1 MTSTNA
7 VNPTI
12 TVIRGDGIGPEIMDA
27 ALYVLDTMK
36 LGLQY
41 EEADAGMVALEKH
54 GELLPA
60 ATMDSIRRNRIAL
73 KSPLTTP
80 VGEGFSSINVE
91 LRKRFD
97 LYANVRPAK
106 SFPNTKSRFPTG
118 VDLITVRENTEG
130 AYIGEGQMTSEDGQI
145 ATLTQKVTRKG
156 SERIVRYA
164 FDLARSTGRKKVTVV
179 HKANILKST
188 SGLFLKVAREVAAQ
202 YPEIQCNEM
211 IVDNCCMQ
219 LVMKPEQFDIIVT
232 TNLFGDI
239 ISDLCAGLVG
249 GLGLAPGAN
258 IGADAAIFE
267 AVHGSAPD
275 IAGKGI
281 ANPCALL
288 LAVGQMLDH
297 LGKPDEAARLRD
309 AIVATLEAKDSLTPD
324 LGGEGNTMS
333 FAKAIASRL

>member
-1 MTSTNA
+1 MTQ
-7 VNPTI
+7 TI

-27 ALYVLDTMK
+27 TLHVLGVMDV
-36 LGLQY
+36 GLDY
-41 EEADAGMVALEKH
+41 EFADAGLVALEKH

-60 ATMDSIRRNRIAL
+60 VTMDSIRRNRIAL

-106 SFPNTKSRFPTG
+106 SFPNTKSRFATG

-130 AYIGEGQMTSEDGQI
+130 AYIGEGQSLSEDGET
-145 ATLTQKVTRKG
+145 ALLTQKVTRRG

-164 FDLARSTGRKKVTVV
+164 FDLARRTGRKQVTVV

-188 SGLFLKVAREVAAQ
+188 SGLFLRTARMVAAQ
-202 YPEIQCNEM
+202 YPDIGCNDL

-219 LVMKPEQFDIIVT
+219 LVMQPEQFDIIVT

-258 IGADAAIFE
+258 IGTDAAIFE
-267 AVHGSAPD
+267 AVHGTAPD
-275 IAGKGI
+275 IAGQGK
-281 ANPCALL
+281 ADPCALL
-288 LAVGQMLDH
+288 LGAAQMLDH
-297 LGKPDEAARLRD
+297 IGQPDKAERLRA
-309 AIVATLEAKDSLTPD
+309 AIVATLEARDSMTPD
-324 LGGEGNTMS
+324 LGGSGNTMS
-333 FAKAIASRL
+333 FAKAIASRV

>member
-1 MTSTNA
+1 MSQ
-7 VNPTI
+7 TI

-27 ALYVLDTMK
+27 TLHVLDTMQ

-41 EEADAGMVALEKH
+41 EFADAGLVALEKH

-60 ATMDSIRRNRIAL
+60 ATMDSIRKNRIAL

-106 SFPNTKSRFPTG
+106 SFPNTKSRFPSG
-118 VDLITVRENTEG
+118 VDLVTVRENTEG
-130 AYIGEGQMTSEDGQI
+130 AYIGEGQALSEDGEV
-145 ATLTQKVTRKG
+145 ATLTQKITRRG

-164 FDLARSTGRKKVTVV
+164 FDLARKTGRRKVTVV

-188 SGLFLKVAREVAAQ
+188 SGLFLKTAREVAQQ
-202 YPEIQCNEM
+202 YPDIECNEM
-211 IVDNCCMQ
+211 IVDNTCMQ

-258 IGADAAIFE
+258 IGTEAAIFE
-267 AVHGSAPD
+267 AVHGTAPD
-275 IAGKGI
+275 IAGQGK

-288 LAVGQMLDH
+288 LGAAQMLDH
-297 LGKPDEAARLRD
+297 LGLPAKAEALRN
-309 AIVATLEAKDSLTPD
+309 AIIATLEAKDSLTPD
-324 LGGEGNTMS
+324 LGGEGNTLS
-333 FAKAIASRL
+333 FAKAIASRV

>member
-1 MTSTNA
+1 MNK
-7 VNPTI
+7 TI
-12 TVIRGDGIGPEIMDA
+12 AVIRGDGIGPEIMRA
-27 ALYVLDTMK
+27 TLRVLDELK
-36 LGLQY
+36 AGLDY
-41 EEADAGMVALEKH
+41 EFVEAGLAAQEQF

-60 ATMDSIRRNRIAL
+60 ATLESIAHHRVAL

-80 VGEGFSSINVE
+80 VGGGFASLNVE
-91 LRKRFD
+91 LRRRFD
-97 LYANVRPAK
+97 LYANVRPALTI
-106 SFPNTKSRFPTG
+106 PGTKSRYDG
-118 VDLITVRENTEG
+118 IDIITVRENTEG
-130 AYIGEGQMTSEDGQI
+130 AYVGEGQQLSADGET
-145 ATLTQKVTRKG
+145 ATLTQKVTRRG

-164 FDLARSTGRKKVTVV
+164 FDLARRTGRQKITVV

-202 YPEIQCNEM
+202 YADIACNEM

-219 LVMKPEQFDIIVT
+219 LVMNPHQFDVIVT

-258 IGADAAIFE
+258 IGTEAAIFE

-275 IAGKGI
+275 IAGRGI

-288 LAVGQMLDH
+288 LASAQMLDH
-297 LGKPDEAARLRD
+297 LGRLEHAQRLRA
-309 AIVATLEAKDSLTPD
+309 AIRSAVSARDRVTPD
-324 LGGEGNTMS
+324 LGGSGTTET
-333 FAKAIASRL
+333 FADAVIEHARRI